1 MTADVSTPQIAATEG
16 RRSRQSEIEDRTGGE
31 KEKQNSST
39 RVEAGS
45 RKCRD
50 HASHRVLYD
59 LLVIVLLSV
68 HKIARARMHTAVSAL
83 AQLQQQ
89 QYSQQMRAAS
99 EIAQRSCEPLPITS
113 FVKAH
118 PPTHPIIM
126 VLAIFQRTI
135 EQNDSAASVR
145 SLQQTAQR

>member
-1 MTADVSTPQIAATEG
+1 MRAGVSTPQIAATEG

-59 LLVIVLLSV
+59 LLVIVLLSA
-68 HKIARARMHTAVSAL
+68 HKIARARMHTAVSAF
-83 AQLQQQ
+83 A
-89 QYSQQMRAAS
+89 
-99 EIAQRSCEPLPITS
+99 
-113 FVKAH
+113 
-118 PPTHPIIM
+118 
-126 VLAIFQRTI
+126 
-135 EQNDSAASVR
+135 
-145 SLQQTAQR
+145 